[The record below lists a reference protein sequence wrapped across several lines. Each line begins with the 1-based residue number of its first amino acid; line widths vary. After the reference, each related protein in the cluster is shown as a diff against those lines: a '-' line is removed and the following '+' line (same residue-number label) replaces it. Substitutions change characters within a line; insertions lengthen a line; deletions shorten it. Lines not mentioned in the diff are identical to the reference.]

1 MGCSDSRTPV
11 PPRIGCPSAKRYR
24 RYSRRTHPGLP
35 GSWGTFVLMPCSQTP
50 VSPLRLTFEDGRR
63 YGELLLPT
71 VFTWTPQRPRRCL
84 NPHHGHLSRRLVALG
99 CCLPLIQMRRLSR
112 CTNFGAQ
119 SHGLFTRCLRF
130 AAFLPGCPVVRP
142 RKTHFQLV
150 VNLGWVGLAT
160 HQVPNEVSVFLH
172 LTSPSS
178 RLCLAQWSSFPQ

>member
-1 MGCSDSRTPV
+1 
-11 PPRIGCPSAKRYR
+11 
-24 RYSRRTHPGLP
+24 
-35 GSWGTFVLMPCSQTP
+35 MPCSQTP

-71 VFTWTPQRPRRCL
+71 VFTSTPQRLVGASIHIMVTCL
-84 NPHHGHLSRRLVALG
+84 AASWRSVVAFRETKCVGSHDEL
-99 CCLPLIQMRRLSR
+99 
-112 CTNFGAQ
+112 NFGAQ

-160 HQVPNEVSVFLH
+160 H
-172 LTSPSS
+172 
-178 RLCLAQWSSFPQ
+178 